1 MGQRPPEGLGSRDR
15 ILWAAT
21 TMLGEGPGA
30 ILSVRAVAARAEVS
44 AGSLRHHFPT
54 QRELMDAALGVVYEV
69 LLPGDSMHDRS
80 LTARERLVACLQRLL
95 APGGEEVDS
104 REAWRRAFE
113 SYVAN
118 EPTQAARNEFLAIDR
133 EIRRRIDYCLRVL
146 QGEGTVPA
154 GDNSARVELL
164 LNVVN
169 GLSIARAM
177 PTEVPRAQAE
187 LDTLRLAAGSVI
199 VDEAHGGGLSEGE

>member
-44 AGSLRHHFPT
+44 TGSLRHHFPT
-54 QRELMDAALGVVYEV
+54 QRELMDAALGVVYDV
-69 LLPGDSMHDRS
+69 LLPEDSIHDRS
-80 LTARERLVACLQRLL
+80 LSAHERLVACLQRLL
-95 APGGEEVDS
+95 APAGDEVDS
-104 REAWRRAFE
+104 RDAWRRAFE
-113 SYVAN
+113 SYVAG
-118 EPTQAARNEFLAIDR
+118 EPTEQARDEFLAIDR
-133 EIRRRIDYCLRVL
+133 EIRRRLDYCLRVL
-146 QGEGTVPA
+146 QDEGAIPA
-154 GDNSARVELL
+154 GDNSARVALL

-169 GLSIARAM
+169 GLSIAQVM

-187 LDTLRLAAGSVI
+187 LDTLRLAADYV
-199 VDEAHGGGLSEGE
+199 LGETTEVGEK